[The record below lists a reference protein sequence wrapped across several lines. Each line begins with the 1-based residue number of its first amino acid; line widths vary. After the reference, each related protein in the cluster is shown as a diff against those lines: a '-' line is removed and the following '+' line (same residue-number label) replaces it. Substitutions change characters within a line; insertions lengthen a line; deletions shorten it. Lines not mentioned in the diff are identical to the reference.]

1 MKYKCLI
8 FDLDGTLLDSLQGI
22 LDAANLSFKELGY
35 NIERT
40 FEEGKHFI
48 GAGAIEF
55 ARRAMKGTNIPLEK
69 EPELLEHFLVNYQ
82 RIQALET
89 KPFKGLNELL
99 KELEANGF
107 YLTIASNKPQILLD
121 PIVKQSFPNVNFK
134 VALGQRINKPEK
146 PDPFIIFE
154 IMKACHV
161 EADECV
167 YIGDSEY
174 DYKTAHNA
182 GIDCIICRYGF
193 GFYDQPWV
201 KKPTY
206 LVDSVEELKQ
216 LLLG

>member
-22 LDAANLSFKELGY
+22 LDACNLSFKELGY
-35 NIERT
+35 NVHRT

-55 ARRAMKGTNIPLEK
+55 ARRAMKGSNIPLEK

-82 RIQALET
+82 KIQSEET
-89 KPFKGLNELL
+89 KPFKGMNELL
-99 KELEANGF
+99 KELEAKGF

-121 PIVKQSFPNVNFK
+121 PIVKQLFPDVHFK
-134 VALGQRINKPEK
+134 LALGQRINKPEK

-154 IMKACHV
+154 IMKSCKV
-161 EADECV
+161 EANDCI

-182 GIDCIICRYGF
+182 GIDSVICKYGF
-193 GFYDQPWV
+193 GFYNEPWV

-206 LVDSVEELKQ
+206 LVNTVEELKN
-216 LLLG
+216 LLL

>member
-22 LDAANLSFKELGY
+22 LDAANLSFEEMGY
-35 NIERT
+35 NVQRT

-69 EPELLEHFLVNYQ
+69 EREIMERFLVNYR
-82 RIQALET
+82 RIQSEAT
-89 KPFKGLNELL
+89 KPFKGIPELL
-99 KELEANGF
+99 DDLQKAGY
-107 YLTIASNKPQILLD
+107 YLAIASNKPQVLLE
-121 PIVKQSFPNVNFK
+121 PIVAQLFPNIKFD
-134 VALGQRINKPEK
+134 VALGQRKNKPEK

-154 IMKACHV
+154 IMKACKV
-161 EADECV
+161 GPDDCL

-182 GIDCIICRYGF
+182 GIDSVICKYGF

-206 LVDSVEELKQ
+206 LVESVEELKE
-216 LLLG
+216 LLLK

>member
-22 LDAANLSFKELGY
+22 LDAANLSFKEMGY
-35 NIERT
+35 NVQRT

-69 EPELLEHFLVNYQ
+69 EAEIMERFLVNYQ
-82 RIQALET
+82 RIQSEAT
-89 KPFKGLNELL
+89 KPFKGIPELL
-99 KELEANGF
+99 EELQKAGY
-107 YLTIASNKPQILLD
+107 YLAIASNKPQVLLE
-121 PIVKQSFPNVNFK
+121 PIVAQLFPNIKFD
-134 VALGQRINKPEK
+134 VALGQRKNKPEK

-154 IMKACHV
+154 IMKACNV
-161 EADECV
+161 EPDDCL

-174 DYKTAHNA
+174 DYRTAHNA
-182 GIDCIICRYGF
+182 GIDSVICKYGF

-201 KKPTY
+201 KKSTY
-206 LVDSVEELKQ
+206 LVESVDELKEM
-216 LLLG
+216 LLK

>member
-22 LDAANLSFKELGY
+22 LDAANLSFEEMGY
-35 NIERT
+35 NVHRT
-40 FEEGKHFI
+40 FDEGKHFI

-69 EPELLEHFLVNYQ
+69 ETEIMERFLVNYR
-82 RIQALET
+82 RIQSEAT
-89 KPFKGLNELL
+89 KPFKGIPELL
-99 KELEANGF
+99 EDLQKAGY
-107 YLTIASNKPQILLD
+107 YLAIASNKPQVLLE
-121 PIVKQSFPNVNFK
+121 PIVAQLFPNIKFD
-134 VALGQRINKPEK
+134 VALGQRKNKPEK

-154 IMKACHV
+154 IMKACNV
-161 EADECV
+161 EPDDCL

-182 GIDCIICRYGF
+182 GIDSVICKYGF

-206 LVDSVEELKQ
+206 LVDSVDDLRKM
-216 LLLG
+216 LLN

>member
-69 EPELLEHFLVNYQ
+69 EPELLERFLINYQ
-82 RIQALET
+82 RIQAEET
-89 KPFKGLNELL
+89 KPFKGLNKLL
-99 KELEANGF
+99 KELEAKGF
-107 YLTIASNKPQILLD
+107 YLTIASNKPQILLE
-121 PIVKQSFPNVNFK
+121 PIVKQSFPDIHFK

-154 IMKACHV
+154 IMKACNV

-193 GFYDQPWV
+193 GFYDQPWI

-206 LVDSVEELKQ
+206 LVDTIEELGK
-216 LLLG
+216 LLMK